1 MTNSFSILHVAEY
14 LKRLGLKISQ
24 VDRSQNTI
32 ELTFRGEQGQWHM
45 IAGIHHSGNASKL
58 MLIVPQ
64 IGIIS
69 EQKRLEC
76 LEALLAVNYRIAMG
90 KFGLDLTDGE
100 VRLEE
105 SIPLAD
111 QKITFEQFRLAFS
124 ALVQTVAIYHDLLHR
139 ITDGDQS
146 PQEALQA
153 CENEFF
159 AQAPDESDFGLTA
172 SMAQVTETPLQTT
185 TSQDQE
191 EPPELDVNEVLE
203 EVARLLGR
211 HTE

>member
-24 VDRSQNTI
+24 VDRSQHTI

-45 IAGIHHSGNASKL
+45 ITGIHHSGNASKL
-58 MLIVPQ
+58 MLIVPL
-64 IGIIS
+64 IGTVS

-90 KFGLDLTDGE
+90 KFGIDLNDGE

-124 ALVQTVAIYHDLLHR
+124 ALVQTVAIYHDLLPR
-139 ITDGDQS
+139 IIEGNQTPED
-146 PQEALQA
+146 ALQS

-172 SMAQVTETPLQTT
+172 AMAQITETPEQSTT
-185 TSQDQE
+185 PQHEQ
-191 EPPELDVNEVLE
+191 PELDVNEVLE
-203 EVARLLGR
+203 EVARLLSR
-211 HTE
+211 YPE

>member
-1 MTNSFSILHVAEY
+1 MTNSFSILQVAEY

-32 ELTFRGEQGQWHM
+32 ELAFHDEHGQWQM
-45 IAGIHHSGNASKL
+45 IVGIHHSGNASKL

-64 IGIIS
+64 IGIVT

-76 LEALLAVNYRIAMG
+76 LEALLAVNYRIALG
-90 KFGLDLTDGE
+90 KFGIDLADGE

-111 QKITFEQFRLAFS
+111 KGIPFEQFRLAFS
-124 ALVQTVAIYHDLLHR
+124 ALMQTVSIYHNLLPR
-139 ITDGDQS
+139 IIYRRQS
-146 PQEALQA
+146 AQEALQD

-159 AQAPDESDFGLTA
+159 AQAPDNIEVTLPAIQT
-172 SMAQVTETPLQTT
+172 QVTEAISSDETLPI
-185 TSQDQE
+185 E
-191 EPPELDVNEVLE
+191 EPELDVNEVLE
-203 EVARLLGR
+203 EVARLLSR
-211 HTE
+211 PQE